1 MTLNGTPILL
11 PEWHKHKRLKKKN
24 AKLRSSYRQQNCRF
38 FKPASSISNLTL
50 HNWCYDSCQDFTQ
63 LPRLLNSL
71 NGTQQFHE
79 WNHQSTAQSVVNRL
93 NVFQCGLENN
103 ADQCK
108 HGHSFENTPLVWDTG
123 ASLGLTPYRAD
134 FFDYVDVSIPVRD
147 VTKTNYV
154 VGIGTVIYRFQ
165 NDRGDDVFLPCIAYH
180 LPTADIRLFS
190 PQSYHQMH
198 GQHSTVSGNQIVMH
212 LKDHNVVIPIDSGPS
227 NLPMVWNS
235 SVSAEE
241 KREIGLNFISRLEF
255 CGLSGVD
262 SMFQFPSSQSMLN
275 VVHESFDD
283 VWDNIIC
290 PCVGTEDNANLSG
303 PQKELLTWHWKLGI
317 SMG

>member
-1 MTLNGTPILL
+1 MTLNGKVILL
-11 PEWHKHKRLKKKN
+11 PEWRKHKRWKRKN
-24 AKLRSSYRQQNCRF
+24 AKSRSSYRLRHCHF
-38 FKPASSISNLTL
+38 FKPASKISNITL
-50 HNWCYDSCQDFTQ
+50 RNWCYNSGQDFTQ

-71 NGTQQFHE
+71 NGTQQFHK
-79 WNHQSTAQSVVNRL
+79 WNHQSTAQSVVDRL

-103 ADQCK
+103 ADQCN
-108 HGHSFENTPLVWDTG
+108 HCPSFENTPLVWDTG

-134 FFDYVDVSIPVRD
+134 FFDYVEVSIPVRD

-154 VGIGTVIYRFQ
+154 VGIGTVVYRFQ

-212 LKDHNVVIPIDSGPS
+212 LKDHNIVIPIDSGPS
-227 NLPMVWNS
+227 NLPMVWNPS
-235 SVSAEE
+235 MSAEE
-241 KREIGLNFISRLEF
+241 QREIGLSFVSRLEF
-255 CGLSGVD
+255 CELSGVD
-262 SMFQFPSSQSMLN
+262 SMFQFPSSKSTFN
-275 VVHESFDD
+275 TAVHESLDD

-290 PCVGTEDNANLSG
+290 P
-303 PQKELLTWHWKLGI
+303 
-317 SMG
+317 